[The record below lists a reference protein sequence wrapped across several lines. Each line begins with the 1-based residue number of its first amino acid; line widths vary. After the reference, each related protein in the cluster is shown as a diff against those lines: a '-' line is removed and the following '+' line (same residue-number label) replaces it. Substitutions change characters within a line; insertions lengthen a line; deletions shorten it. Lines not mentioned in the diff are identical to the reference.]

1 MSSVLWN
8 QVLEEVAV
16 DFPEVEV
23 QHVLVDAAATAL
35 CLDPRQFDVMVMENM
50 FGDILSDL
58 GGGLLGS
65 LGLMP
70 TACIG
75 PQKAYYEPA
84 HGSAPDIAGRGIANP
99 YSIIGSAAMMLEYS
113 LDMAPEGRAIWAAM
127 ERVFA
132 DGYAT
137 TDLAA
142 RAAGMQVLNTA
153 EFGDKVAEQL
163 ALEFAATA

>member
-1 MSSVLWN
+1 
-8 QVLEEVAV
+8 
-16 DFPEVEV
+16 
-23 QHVLVDAAATAL
+23 
-35 CLDPRQFDVMVMENM
+35 
-50 FGDILSDL
+50 
-58 GGGLLGS
+58 
-65 LGLMP
+65 
-70 TACIG
+70 
-75 PQKAYYEPA
+75 
-84 HGSAPDIAGRGIANP
+84 
-99 YSIIGSAAMMLEYS
+99 SIIGSAAMMLEYS